1 MANDEH
7 LEIFMRGIEIWNE
20 WREQNTLVVPDLS
33 DVDLHGIDLA
43 RTYRNEKPIAVNL
56 SDVNLARSDLS
67 GSNLLGADLVRAN
80 LQNANLSASRLRWA
94 NLSAANLTDADLS
107 WSELTMANFT
117 GACLYKA
124 DLRWA
129 NLPIT
134 NLTNADLS
142 FANLIGAQLVET
154 EISGTNL
161 TGCRVYGVSAWKL
174 RTNQETKQSDLIIS
188 DMLHRDVKITVDN
201 LEVAQFIFLLTDN
214 NKIRDILKTITTKT
228 VLILGRFSR
237 ERKLVLD
244 AIRYELRRF
253 DYIPVLFDFEKPIT
267 RDTHEVVAT
276 LARMARFVIADIT
289 SPKSIP
295 QELTSIVETMPSLPI
310 QPILKLG
317 NRPWGMYDHIKRYPW
332 VLDIYQYRNI
342 ASLLRHLPEEV
353 IIPAEAKARELQG
366 V

>member
-1 MANDEH
+1 MASDEH
-7 LEIFMRGIEIWNE
+7 LEILKQGIAIWNE

-33 DVDLHGIDLA
+33 GENLHEIDLA
-43 RTYRNEKPIAVNL
+43 RTYRNEKSIYVNL
-56 SDVNLARSDLS
+56 SDVNLS
-67 GSNLLGADLVRAN
+67 GVNLGRSNLLGADLARAN
-80 LQNANLSASRLRWA
+80 LQNANLAGSNLRWA

-117 GACLYKA
+117 GACLSRA

-129 NLPIT
+129 NLPRT
-134 NLTNADLS
+134 NLTDADLR

-161 TGCRVYGVSAWKL
+161 TGCRVYGVSAWRLK
-174 RTNQETKQSDLIIS
+174 TNKQTKQSDLIIT
-188 DMLHRDVKITVDN
+188 DMLDQDDRITVDN
-201 LEVAQFIFLLTDN
+201 LEVAQFLFMLTDN
-214 NKIRDILKTITTKT
+214 QKVRDILKTITTKT

-237 ERKLVLD
+237 KRKLVLD
-244 AIRYELRRF
+244 AIRDELRRF
-253 DYIPVLFDFEKPIT
+253 DYVPVLFDFEKPMT
-267 RDTHEVVAT
+267 RDTHEVVTT
-276 LARMARFVIADIT
+276 LARMARFIIADIT

-310 QPILKLG
+310 QPILKSG

-332 VLDIYQYRNI
+332 VLDIYQYRSLD
-342 ASLLRHLPEEV
+342 SLLRYLREE
-353 IIPAEAKARELQG
+353 IIIRAEAKAKELQG